1 MPVLQPQDDLY
12 QWLND
17 AGVTSKPRPDGTVAL
32 PSPGGEG
39 DVGLTMTNEE
49 EAFYRVQMRTIKA
62 DIPAAQMLGKEPD
75 IPIDGFIQGKD
86 LMGALRALKNN
97 PAYRQLVSTDPMGP
111 DKRVNK
117 AKFTERRQ
125 TELYKPIQD
134 IINYSDKAALIQLL
148 TNPDPVAQGFAK
160 RYGAM
165 VKYRSTQ
172 LQQRMEALSV
182 LGVGRQ

>member
-1 MPVLQPQDDLY
+1 
-12 QWLND
+12 
-17 AGVTSKPRPDGTVAL
+17 
-32 PSPGGEG
+32 
-39 DVGLTMTNEE
+39 
-49 EAFYRVQMRTIKA
+49 MRTIKA
-62 DIPAAQMLGKEPD
+62 DIPAAQMLGKEPY

-86 LMGALRALKNN
+86 MMGALRALKNN
-97 PAYRQLVSTDPMGP
+97 AGYRQLIAKDPMGP
-111 DKRVNK
+111 DKRANN
-117 AKFTERRQ
+117 AKFSDRAQ

-134 IINYSDKAALIQLL
+134 IINYYDKAALIQLL